1 MKKLQEDQLA
11 VWRTFLNTHST
22 VIRLIEKDLL
32 DQDQVPLIWYD
43 VLVALYQT
51 PSKKMR
57 MSELADKVVLTPSG
71 ITRLVERLEKEGY
84 VRRERTEE
92 DRRGSYAVLT
102 REGKRAFLKAWP
114 IYEQG
119 ILSYFIRHLEED
131 ELRIIQKGL
140 ARIHTESTSL
150 AKT

>member
-51 PSKKMR
+51 PSRKMR
-57 MSELADKVVLTPSG
+57 MSELADKVVLTPSV

-102 REGKRAFLKAWP
+102 REGKRAFLKA
-114 IYEQG
+114 
-119 ILSYFIRHLEED
+119 
-131 ELRIIQKGL
+131 
-140 ARIHTESTSL
+140 
-150 AKT
+150 